1 MKFDAQYWRGFI
13 GGLRW
18 VVKNINWPYEAY
30 YAIQDK
36 KREVKRK
43 IKSK

>member
-1 MKFDAQYWRGFI
+1 MKFDAQYWRGFL

-18 VVKNINWPYEAY
+18 VTNHISLPWDVFF
-30 YAIQDK
+30 AIQDK

-43 IKSK
+43 IESK